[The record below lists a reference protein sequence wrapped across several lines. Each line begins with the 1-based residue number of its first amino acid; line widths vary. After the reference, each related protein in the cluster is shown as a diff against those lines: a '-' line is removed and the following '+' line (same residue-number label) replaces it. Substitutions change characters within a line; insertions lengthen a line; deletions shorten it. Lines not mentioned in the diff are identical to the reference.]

1 MFSEYHH
8 EFKDPA
14 KRLNKFL
21 EQTPI
26 QRGVYVNLG
35 ALFQVLE
42 LTFFRYNEFAS
53 ITFLLLSRFVLGG
66 HRNYVTDRNRT
77 LSLLHRPQSSLT
89 STSMIAKWPSARRP
103 CLPFFSC
110 PVELVIFVLC
120 ESTYTVIKIAS
131 ES

>member
-53 ITFLLLSRFVLGG
+53 ITFLLLSRFVLSQDSLSPSSPAIITYLHQYDRQMAQCSKTVFALFFVSSRIG
-66 HRNYVTDRNRT
+66 H
-77 LSLLHRPQSSLT
+77 L
-89 STSMIAKWPSARRP
+89 
-103 CLPFFSC
+103 CL
-110 PVELVIFVLC
+110 V
-120 ESTYTVIKIAS
+120 
-131 ES
+131 